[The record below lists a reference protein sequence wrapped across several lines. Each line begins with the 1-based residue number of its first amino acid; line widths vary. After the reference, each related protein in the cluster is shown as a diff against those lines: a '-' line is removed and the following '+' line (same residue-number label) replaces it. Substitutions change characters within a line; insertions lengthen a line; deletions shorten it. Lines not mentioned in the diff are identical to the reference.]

1 VFAVVELDSFDLLRY
16 LRMVLQ
22 YHHVTRH
29 EPLIE
34 ELSHA
39 HCLLCGE
46 LLGSGYDAQHV
57 LLVEVEIPD
66 HAVYGSPV
74 RQGIQFHVFHL
85 VVHDG
90 LPCERTW
97 W

>member
-1 VFAVVELDSFDLLRY
+1 MIFQDY
-16 LRMVLQ
+16 
-22 YHHVTRH
+22 HVTWH
-29 EPLIE
+29 EPFVE
-34 ELSHA
+34 PFRHA
-39 HCLLCGE
+39 HSLLCGE
-46 LLGSGYDAQHV
+46 VRGLRDYAQHV